1 MGNFAENFNRRDMLT
16 IILMMAL
23 GLAAG
28 YLLRYRRTEWLPKA
42 VTAMVWLLLLLL
54 GVEVGSNAMIMGN
67 LHRLGLD
74 ALIIAALA
82 TIFSIVA
89 SVLLWH
95 RLKSGSP
102 DAGNGNTTSESELC
116 EKEDGR

>member
-1 MGNFAENFNRRDMLT
+1 MSTKPMRRPLP
-16 IILMMAL
+16 
-23 GLAAG
+23 
-28 YLLRYRRTEWLPKA
+28 LRRLPSPPPL
-42 VTAMVWLLLLLL
+42 WLLLLLL